1 MTEKIRDRLIGAFWG
16 ALVCF
21 LISYMAGGYHFRDTS
36 KMVVRTDTLHDTVI
50 VRGPL
55 AVNARE
61 VRTDTVL
68 LPVTEKNDGKLRVA
82 TASQLTKQRGMPM
95 EGGCLAYN
103 VPKDSAW
110 AVVPITQKVYAD
122 STYKAWVSGYNPRLD
137 SIAVYNKTVI
147 RTITRTEVE
156 KCGKFGIGVVGG
168 VGFGM
173 ATRKPDVFLGVGFS
187 YRLW

>member
-1 MTEKIRDRLIGAFWG
+1 MTEKFKDRLAWAIVGV
-16 ALVCF
+16 LVCF
-21 LISYMAGGYHFRDTS
+21 LVSYMAGGYHFRDTA
-36 KMVVRTDTLHDTVI
+36 KMVVRTDTLHDTVT
-50 VRGPL
+50 VREPVFVTERVVRTDTVWL
-55 AVNARE
+55 PVVRT
-61 VRTDTVL
+61 RTDTVL
-68 LPVTEKNDGKLRVA
+68 LASDG
-82 TASQLTKQRGMPM
+82 
-95 EGGCLAYN
+95 
-103 VPKDSAW
+103 PKDSAW
-110 AVVPITQKVYAD
+110 AVIPITQKVYAD